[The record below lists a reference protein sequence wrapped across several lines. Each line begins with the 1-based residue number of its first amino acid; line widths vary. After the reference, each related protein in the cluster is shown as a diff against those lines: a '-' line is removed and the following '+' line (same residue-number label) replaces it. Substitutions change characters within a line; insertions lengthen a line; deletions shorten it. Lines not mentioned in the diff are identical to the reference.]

1 MRISQLFIVL
11 GLTCLLVGMSFGFW
25 MAANENFEFA
35 DAHAHWNLLGFVTST
50 LYGLVHRAYPR
61 LAESKLAWPQFAL
74 HAVGALSTG
83 PGVIM
88 AIATGHSNLAMISGA
103 MVFLAA
109 LTFLW
114 MFISQKTEAA

>member
-11 GLTCLLVGMSFGFW
+11 GLTCLLVGMVFGFW
-25 MAANENFEFA
+25 MAANQNFQFA

-50 LYGLVHRAYPR
+50 LYGLVHRAFPR
-61 LAESKLAWPQFAL
+61 LADSKLAWPQFAL
-74 HAVGALSTG
+74 HAVGALATG
-83 PGVIM
+83 PGVMI
-88 AIATGHSNLAMISGA
+88 AISSGRDTLAMISGG

-114 MFISQKTEAA
+114 MFTSLKAETA